1 MTLKYPSNWIKTKEG
16 FLSSLLTIY
25 APLDDISDR
34 YYDNIRIK
42 ISNVTLQNITSLS
55 QFIKERD
62 NSLISLDGY
71 KVIINGNTTLSG
83 NPVTKLVF
91 TFSDSD
97 GQESHKIERITSIIG
112 NKIYEIFLD
121 STPEKFDTYIPI
133 MDEVVSSLKIAGS
146 NLE

>member
-1 MTLKYPSNWIKTKEG
+1 MVIQHYPEIQIPKS
-16 FLSSLLTIY
+16 
-25 APLDDISDR
+25 
-34 YYDNIRIK
+34 
-42 ISNVTLQNITSLS
+42 
-55 QFIKERD
+55 
-62 NSLISLDGY
+62 
-71 KVIINGNTTLSG
+71 
-83 NPVTKLVF
+83 VF

-121 STPEKFDTYIPI
+121 STPGKFDTYTPI